1 MTTNLKRTG
10 TMLLGAL
17 ALAACSDGG
26 GAKTPVG
33 GGTDPLY
40 ALMVHVY
47 DQDDRTV
54 YVVLSDSLD
63 VTSISLQGAR
73 EFPGVAN
80 LAAIGGKL
88 LISDGN
94 EPKITEFEISDAH
107 EWTAGRSVSFAQ
119 FPLQDNANFYYQFVV
134 NEHKALLPFDG
145 TKRIVWD
152 PGEMKI
158 TGTLE
163 DTTLVG
169 KEAGLTLEAGGNR
182 NAVHYDTSI
191 VQAFFYHDDDWTTY
205 GTQSHLIV
213 YDQDTQEEKSLI
225 DVPCPGLSL
234 ATRDEQ
240 GNTYFGTWDVSVAT
254 YKGTAPATCIAR
266 VGADFKLAET
276 IDPKTMTGGRF
287 INNFRYVGNGKAF
300 ANVLHHEA
308 LGVTSPSMLTDA
320 QLADIWMGGPQWKP
334 WLFDMAT
341 KTGKP
346 VDGID
351 VEIGSGAQMAVV
363 DGRTFLFVPYD
374 DWGRTKTYELDADGK
389 ATLRFDT
396 VGDIFKWVRVR

>member
-1 MTTNLKRTG
+1 
-10 TMLLGAL
+10 
-17 ALAACSDGG
+17 
-26 GAKTPVG
+26 
-33 GGTDPLY
+33 
-40 ALMVHVY
+40 
-47 DQDDRTV
+47 
-54 YVVLSDSLD
+54 
-63 VTSISLQGAR
+63 
-73 EFPGVAN
+73 
-80 LAAIGGKL
+80 
-88 LISDGN
+88 
-94 EPKITEFEISDAH
+94 
-107 EWTAGRSVSFAQ
+107 
-119 FPLQDNANFYYQFVV
+119 V
-134 NEHKALLPFDG
+134 NEHRALLPFDG

-152 PGEMKI
+152 PGAMKI

-182 NAVHYDTSI
+182 NSVHYDTSI

-213 YDQDTQEEKSLI
+213 YDQDTQKEKSVI

-240 GNTYFGTWDVSVAT
+240 GNTYFGTWDVSVAS

-276 IDPKTMTGGRF
+276 IDPRTMTGGRF
-287 INNFRYVGNGKAF
+287 INNFRYAGHGKAF

-320 QLADIWMGGPQWKP
+320 QLADLWMGGPHWKL
-334 WLFDMAT
+334 WLFDVEA

-351 VEIGSGAQMAVV
+351 VEIASGAQMSVV

-374 DWGRTKTYELDADGK
+374 DWGRTKAYELDADGK

-396 VGDIFKWVRVR
+396 AGDVFKWVRVR